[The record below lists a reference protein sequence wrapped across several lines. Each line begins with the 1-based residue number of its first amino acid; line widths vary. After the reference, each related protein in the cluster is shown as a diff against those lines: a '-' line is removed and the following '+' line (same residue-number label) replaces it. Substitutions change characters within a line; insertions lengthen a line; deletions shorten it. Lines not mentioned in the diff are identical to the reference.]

1 MRSSRERVSLHFL
14 DELFPLSLTRN
25 KPTFQNMKPSHES
38 FGCRLRECR
47 MMYSSDVPLLTP
59 GQKCWCHLS
68 IVWTAQHCLADIFR
82 SPEANIGP
90 ARCTVDQ
97 KAGGVPEEHFIILT
111 VTQTLFTHFSMTL
124 TSPPCSEW
132 ESYRHQRLTSL
143 MQLIHIRSWLHVTRI
158 VFCSSVR
165 GGTYIGYCLWWQRL
179 I

>member
-1 MRSSRERVSLHFL
+1 MSEFSFL
-14 DELFPLSLTRN
+14 YDFSFKN
-25 KPTFQNMKPSHES
+25 MPTFLKKNLHNKALDAASES
-38 FGCRLRECR
+38 AGWCTAV
-47 MMYSSDVPLLTP
+47 MSLLTP

-68 IVWTAQHCLADIFR
+68 IVWTAQHCPADIFR

-111 VTQTLFTHFSMTL
+111 VTQTPFTHFSMTL

-132 ESYRHQRLTSL
+132 ESYRHQWLTSL

-158 VFCSSVR
+158 VFYSLVR